1 MLASKLKE
9 LRDNA
14 NLSTA
19 EWSKLSNIPVETINK
34 ILQGRTASPGF
45 DTITALVVAA
55 DGSLDELAEISKVV
69 ITREIEKQGGST
81 DQFEVLTKSYEDR
94 ISYLSSMVE
103 ALHKERDAVHEE
115 HRAELVR
122 MSEHD
127 NAVLDRFRESS
138 DRIIAAKDAQLKLF
152 QRILAVMAVALVVVL
167 IALTAYATWHMLEGH
182 LL

>member
-1 MLASKLKE
+1 MLAAKLKE

-69 ITREIEKQGGST
+69 ITRGIEKQGGST

-138 DRIIAAKDAQLKLF
+138 DRIIAAKDAQLKVL
-152 QRILAVMAVALVVVL
+152 QGILVAMAIALVATLV
-167 IALTAYATWHMLEGH
+167 ALTAHVFYDVMSGIL
-182 LL
+182 

>member
-34 ILQGRTASPGF
+34 ILQGKTASPGF

-81 DQFEVLTKSYEDR
+81 DQFEVLTKAYEDR

-127 NAVLDRFRESS
+127 NVVLDRFRESS
-138 DRIIAAKDAQLKLF
+138 DRIIVAKDAQLKTL
-152 QRILAVMAVALVVVL
+152 QRICIGLTVALVIVL
-167 IALTAYATWHMLEGH
+167 ILMTVYVVYHTMDVH
-182 LL
+182 LV

>member
-1 MLASKLKE
+1 MLAAKLKE

-45 DTITALVVAA
+45 DTITALAVAA
-55 DGSLDELAEISKVV
+55 GGSLDELAEIGKAVV
-69 ITREIEKQGGST
+69 AREIEKQGGST

-94 ISYLSSMVE
+94 IGYLSAMVE
-103 ALHKERDAVHEE
+103 SLHKERDTAHEE

-122 MSEHD
+122 LSEHD

-138 DRIIAAKDAQLKLF
+138 DRIIAAKDAQLKLL
-152 QRILAVMAVALVVVL
+152 QRIMIGMILALVAAL
-167 IALTAYATWHMLEGH
+167 IILTTYVIFHMVGH
-182 LL
+182 LR

>member
-1 MLASKLKE
+1 MLATKLKE
-9 LRDNA
+9 LRDGA

-55 DGSLDELAEISKVV
+55 GGSLDELAEISKAV
-69 ITREIEKQGGST
+69 ITREIEKQGGNT
-81 DQFEVLTKSYEDR
+81 DQFEILTKSYEDR
-94 ISYLSSMVE
+94 IAHLSSMVE
-103 ALHKERDAVHEE
+103 SLHKERDTVHEE

-127 NAVLDRFRESS
+127 SAVLDRFRESS
-138 DRIIAAKDAQLKLF
+138 DRIIAAKDAQLKVL
-152 QRILAVMAVALVVVL
+152 QGILIAMAVALVATLVG
-167 IALTAYATWHMLEGH
+167 LTAHVFYDVMSGML
-182 LL
+182 